1 MVKLLL
7 NKQKCFYPLALLWFL
22 QIDLEQNELTTK
34 CKPPFSLLLSI
45 LLFASM
51 AESGD
56 SWTFSTSQAPPSFQ
70 TRPLS
75 PDISDFELYV
85 YAMCHCA
92 CSIPGRMSATFFPME
107 DVRCNSAK
115 CTDDTCRLT
124 DSICADE
131 NARVEA
137 TGCFVDRDTDK
148 DTNKD
153 TDKDTDTEYDDTE
166 DDKEKE
172 YDVPEDD
179 KQNSRMSQEA
189 KALVDEEVA
198 IMVHKSRV
206 QDDAFLR
213 YMVEMEQRVREK
225 EAETAELRAQKSDTA
240 NVETSNSEQSVA
252 SAPTDKNNNDED
264 GNNTPYED
272 GDYAFRT
279 QHDGTIEVI
288 PASPPLP
295 PPKPPGKPGKVADD
309 GDEGEAQYP
318 AHAVTEQDNGAD
330 WFEYYAKSVSGDSAT
345 WFTGAEEDTWFSGV
359 LLPSSSLLFL
369 SVGALATDCSLLLVS
384 TFAVSLFCARSSAVS
399 ASFSRTRCSISTMY
413 RKNASSCTR
422 LLCTIIATSSST
434 KAFASCDMRE
444 FCLSSSGTSYSFSL
458 SSSVSSYSVSVSL
471 SVSLFVSLSVSLSTK
486 QPVAST
492 LAFSSAQM
500 LSVNRQVSSV
510 HFALLHLT
518 SSMGKKVADI
528 LPGIEQAQWHMA

>member
-1 MVKLLL
+1 
-7 NKQKCFYPLALLWFL
+7 
-22 QIDLEQNELTTK
+22 
-34 CKPPFSLLLSI
+34 
-45 LLFASM
+45 
-51 AESGD
+51 
-56 SWTFSTSQAPPSFQ
+56 
-70 TRPLS
+70 
-75 PDISDFELYV
+75 
-85 YAMCHCA
+85 MCHCA

-345 WFTGAEEDTWFSGV
+345 WFTGAEEDTWFSVSNEGKDKNNDNDDDSEKNKNKDKNNDEV
-359 LLPSSSLLFL
+359 EEDQAVDSEENEEKEENEKTVDKKGSVIWYDIDVQDTPSMTDYEDVNQKELDTQGDDDDDTVSNNEQEENDNNGQQEVYFKRGQSASDPMETSQQTSSLPLRDNDRNKRIIF
-369 SVGALATDCSLLLVS
+369 VS
-384 TFAVSLFCARSSAVS
+384 TSVALLAVFAFLYWY
-399 ASFSRTRCSISTMY
+399 I
-413 RKNASSCTR
+413 RKYAPV
-422 LLCTIIATSSST
+422 
-434 KAFASCDMRE
+434 KA
-444 FCLSSSGTSYSFSL
+444 LPNNNNLNINTQPSL
-458 SSSVSSYSVSVSL
+458 SSYL
-471 SVSLFVSLSVSLSTK
+471 TK
-486 QPVAST
+486 REASQDDDYRPMVKNVPPVWEP
-492 LAFSSAQM
+492 
-500 LSVNRQVSSV
+500 VYNY
-510 HFALLHLT
+510 LHPEEEE
-518 SSMGKKVADI
+518 V
-528 LPGIEQAQWHMA
+528 